1 MSRSITVKGTGN
13 VSMRPDLIIITMVL
27 ETKHLEYDRTM
38 ELAARS
44 AEALQL
50 AVEAA
55 GSAREDLK
63 TTNLNIRTEY
73 ESYHDQ
79 DNNYRTKFAGYV
91 FEQDLTLEFQF
102 DNSVVSNV
110 LDAIAAAPVT
120 PRLDIRFSVK
130 DQEAVK
136 EELLKKAA
144 DNAKAKAEILTRSAG
159 VELGDLI
166 SIDYSWVDIGLYS
179 QSSVAW
185 EEKLTEARSAP
196 FMDIEPENIEAS
208 DTVTFIWEIR

>member
-63 TTNLNIRTEY
+63 TTNLKE
-73 ESYHDQ
+73 
-79 DNNYRTKFAGYV
+79 
-91 FEQDLTLEFQF
+91 TLIIKGWCF
-102 DNSVVSNV
+102 
-110 LDAIAAAPVT
+110 
-120 PRLDIRFSVK
+120 
-130 DQEAVK
+130 
-136 EELLKKAA
+136 
-144 DNAKAKAEILTRSAG
+144 
-159 VELGDLI
+159 LI
-166 SIDYSWVDIGLYS
+166 W
-179 QSSVAW
+179 
-185 EEKLTEARSAP
+185 
-196 FMDIEPENIEAS
+196 
-208 DTVTFIWEIR
+208 

>member
-79 DNNYRTKFAGYV
+79 DNSYRTKFAGYV

-185 EEKLTEARSAP
+185 EEKLTAARSAP

>member
-185 EEKLTEARSAP
+185 EEKLTAARSAP